1 MSNIIVRGGKS
12 LGHCFGPMPFLNGS
26 TNVLINGIPVGRMGD
41 EYNSGLHNCGKSV
54 HEIGS
59 ARQGYSKVLV
69 NKKPIHILGN
79 QVSCG
84 DSAGSTP
91 ARKVFAG
98 S

>member
-1 MSNIIVRGGKS
+1 MVNGGAS
-12 LGHCFGPMPFLNGS
+12 RGHCFRPMPFLNGS
-26 TNVLINGIPVGRMGD
+26 GNVHINGKGVGRLGD
-41 EYNSGLHNCGKSV
+41 GYNSGLHSCGKSV

-59 ARQGYSKVLV
+59 ARQGYSKVMV
-69 NKKPIHILGN
+69 NGKPIHILGN

-98 S
+98 G